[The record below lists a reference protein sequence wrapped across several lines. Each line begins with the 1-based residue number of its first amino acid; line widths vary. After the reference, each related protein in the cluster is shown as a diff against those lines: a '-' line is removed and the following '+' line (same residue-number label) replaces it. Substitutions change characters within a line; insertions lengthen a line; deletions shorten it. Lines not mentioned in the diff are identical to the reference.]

1 MILYQDAALVVVNK
15 PAGLSSEAGLP
26 ARLRELWGQP
36 DAYVA
41 SCTGWTPACPA

>member
-26 ARLRELWGQP
+26 ARLRDKTSVFSHIRVINGREYL
-36 DAYVA
+36 VFRR
-41 SCTGWTPACPA
+41 